1 MNEPV
6 LAKSCSRLCVCPGS
20 GLASDRFL
28 TSDNPHFSFSN
39 REGRSSGKKKNGP
52 FPSLFTPKWSFSCEF
67 LVISR
72 NLWMHFPSVFI
83 VLPRQKDGRVLSPHS
98 PSRTTVLRPV
108 SSRYVSVLPQVTTTR
123 NTRTATSLVCL
134 SDLQSKFN
142 RFLRFLSWACL
153 GQTIVSQQ
161 KAESECW
168 KYCCVF
174 CFGTRP
180 VRPLPW
186 NCRCETPF
194 FPSQPCFETKKGSL
208 VTIRGLPR
216 QARDTKFEPKRPF
229 RFGLCRFVSCDVSFV
244 SCSCR
249 VVSCRVRFVSFG
261 AGSDCSRCDNGGA
274 NARSPSFPPP
284 YEGVAGAPGTS
295 SLRCVSYSSC
305 SFFEFSLCLSRA
317 CLGKIILFIYKW
329 LKRMGFELWTLK
341 RWGHKSN
348 WQDKTRQERSPIH
361 RSK

>member
-1 MNEPV
+1 M
-6 LAKSCSRLCVCPGS
+6 
-20 GLASDRFL
+20 
-28 TSDNPHFSFSN
+28 
-39 REGRSSGKKKNGP
+39 EGFWVR
-52 FPSLFTPKWSFSCEF
+52 
-67 LVISR
+67 
-72 NLWMHFPSVFI
+72 
-83 VLPRQKDGRVLSPHS
+83 PHS

-194 FPSQPCFETKKGSL
+194 FPSQPPLKPKKDHL
-208 VTIRGLPR
+208 LPFVDYPDR
-216 QARDTKFEPKRPF
+216 LGTRSSNRNGRFVLACAVSF
-229 RFGLCRFVSCDVSFV
+229 RFVWLFVRFVLV
-244 SCSCR
+244 SCR
-249 VVSCRVRFVSFG
+249 VVSVSSRLAQARIARAAITAARTRGRPPSHLRMKASRAPRVRLVYDATLFWVFPMFV
-261 AGSDCSRCDNGGA
+261 
-274 NARSPSFPPP
+274 PS
-284 YEGVAGAPGTS
+284 
-295 SLRCVSYSSC
+295 
-305 SFFEFSLCLSRA
+305 LS
-317 CLGKIILFIYKW
+317 
-329 LKRMGFELWTLK
+329 
-341 RWGHKSN
+341 
-348 WQDKTRQERSPIH
+348 WQNHPFYL
-361 RSK
+361 